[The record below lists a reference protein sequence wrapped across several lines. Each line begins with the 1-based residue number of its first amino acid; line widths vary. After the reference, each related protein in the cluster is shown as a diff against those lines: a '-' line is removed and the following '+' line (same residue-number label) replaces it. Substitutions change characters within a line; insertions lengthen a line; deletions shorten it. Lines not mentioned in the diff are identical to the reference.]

1 MAVDG
6 GPENREGI
14 IMQIKLNGTKAASR
28 LVLTASAM
36 IAAVVC
42 ATMPARALDSQRP
55 SERSVVVVGDGSVAV
70 APDHARIRSGVTT
83 RGKTAREATDANS
96 KAMAAVM
103 AALVN
108 AGVAQSDIR
117 TARFTV
123 QPVYVT
129 QQNEQ
134 KLSGFAVSNQL
145 SVTIRQIDKV
155 GETLDRL
162 IAAGATD
169 AGGVEFLHSD
179 IAKALDQ
186 AREAAMADAKRK
198 AVLYARAADLNLGD
212 VNWITEDAGAP
223 PPYPMLRAMAASGA
237 APSVSIAAGEDTLH
251 VHVTVGFDL
260 AH

>member
-1 MAVDG
+1 M
-6 GPENREGI
+6 
-14 IMQIKLNGTKAASR
+14 
-28 LVLTASAM
+28 
-36 IAAVVC
+36 
-42 ATMPARALDSQRP
+42 
-55 SERSVVVVGDGSVAV
+55 VGDGSVTL

-83 RGKTAREATDANS
+83 RGKTAKEATDANS

-108 AGVAQSDIR
+108 AGVAQQDIQ

-129 QQNEQ
+129 QQNQQ

-145 SVTIRQIDKV
+145 VVTVRQIDKV

-179 IAKALDQ
+179 TAKALDA

-198 AVLYARAADLNLGD
+198 AELYAHAAGMSLGD
-212 VNWITEDAGAP
+212 VNSITEDAGTA
-223 PPYPMLRAMAASGA
+223 PPYPMMRAMAA
-237 APSVSIAAGEDTLH
+237 APSMPISPGEDTLH
-251 VHVTVGFDL
+251 VRITVGFDL

>member
-1 MAVDG
+1 MRVKVNHVRAV
-6 GPENREGI
+6 
-14 IMQIKLNGTKAASR
+14 SR
-28 LVLTASAM
+28 PILAASAM
-36 IAAVVC
+36 IAAAIC
-42 ATMPARALDSQRP
+42 ATAAARADDAQRP
-55 SERSVVVVGDGSVAV
+55 PERRVVVVGDGSVTL
-70 APDHARIRSGVTT
+70 APDYARIRSGVTT
-83 RGKTAREATDANS
+83 RARTAKEAADANS

-108 AGVAQSDIR
+108 TGVAQKDIQ

-145 SVTIRQIDKV
+145 VVTIRQIDKV

-169 AGGVEFLHSD
+169 AGSVEFLHSD
-179 IAKALDQ
+179 TAKALDE

-198 AVLYARAADLNLGD
+198 AELYAHAAGMSLGD

-223 PPYPMLRAMAASGA
+223 APYPMLRAMAAS
-237 APSVSIAAGEDTLH
+237 APSLPISPGEDTLH
-251 VHVTVGFDL
+251 VHVTVSFDL

>member
-1 MAVDG
+1 
-6 GPENREGI
+6 
-14 IMQIKLNGTKAASR
+14 MQIKVNRARATSR
-28 LVLTASAM
+28 LMLAASAM
-36 IAAVVC
+36 IATVML
-42 ATMPARALDSQRP
+42 ATMPARADDAQRP
-55 SERSVVVVGDGSVAV
+55 SERRVVVVGDGSVTV
-70 APDHARIRSGVTT
+70 VPDHARIRSGVTT
-83 RGKTAREATDANS
+83 RGKTAKEAADANS

-108 AGVAQSDIR
+108 AGVAQKDIQ

-169 AGGVEFLHSD
+169 AGSVEFLHSD
-179 IAKALDQ
+179 TAKALDE

-198 AVLYARAADLNLGD
+198 AELYAHAAGVSLGE

-223 PPYPMLRAMAASGA
+223 PPYPMLRAMAAPA
-237 APSVSIAAGEDTLH
+237 ASAVPIAAGEDTLH

>member
-1 MAVDG
+1 MQLKV
-6 GPENREGI
+6 NRI
-14 IMQIKLNGTKAASR
+14 TAASP
-28 LVLTASAM
+28 LILAASAM
-36 IAAVVC
+36 IAA
-42 ATMPARALDSQRP
+42 AILTTSPTRAQETQRP
-55 SERSVVVVGDGSVAV
+55 PERQVVVVGDGSVTL
-70 APDHARIRSGVTT
+70 APDQARIRSGVTT
-83 RGKTAREATDANS
+83 RGKTAKEAADANS

-108 AGVAQSDIR
+108 AGVAEKDIQ

-169 AGGVEFLHSD
+169 AGSVEFLHSD
-179 IAKALDQ
+179 TVKALDK
-186 AREAAMADAKRK
+186 AREAAMADARRK
-198 AVLYARAADLNLGD
+198 AELYAHAAGMNLGE
-212 VNWITEDAGAP
+212 VNWITEDAGAQ
-223 PPYPMLRAMAASGA
+223 PPYPMLRAMAAPA
-237 APSVSIAAGEDTLH
+237 ASAVPIAAGEDTLH

>member
-1 MAVDG
+1 
-6 GPENREGI
+6 
-14 IMQIKLNGTKAASR
+14 MQAKSNGTRAASR
-28 LVLTASAM
+28 LIFSAAAM
-36 IAAVVC
+36 IAA
-42 ATMPARALDSQRP
+42 ATLTAMPVRADDAQRP
-55 SERSVVVVGDGSVAV
+55 PERRVVVVGDGSVSL
-70 APDHARIRSGVTT
+70 APDYARIRSGVTT
-83 RGKTAREATDANS
+83 RGKTAKEATEANS
-96 KAMAAVM
+96 KTTAAVM

-108 AGVAQSDIR
+108 AGVAQKDIQ

-155 GETLDRL
+155 GDTLDRL

-169 AGGVEFLHSD
+169 AGSVEFLHSD
-179 IAKALDQ
+179 TAKALDE
-186 AREAAMADAKRK
+186 AREAAIADAKRK
-198 AVLYARAADLNLGD
+198 AELYAHAAGMSLGD
-212 VNWITEDAGAP
+212 VNWITEDVAAP
-223 PPYPMLRAMAASGA
+223 PPYPMFRAMAAPGA
-237 APSVSIAAGEDTLH
+237 APSVPIAAGEDTLH

>member
-1 MAVDG
+1 
-6 GPENREGI
+6 
-14 IMQIKLNGTKAASR
+14 
-28 LVLTASAM
+28 M
-36 IAAVVC
+36 IAAAICV
-42 ATMPARALDSQRP
+42 AAPARADDAQRP
-55 SERSVVVVGDGSVAV
+55 PERRVVVVGDGSVTL

-83 RGKTAREATDANS
+83 RAKTAKEATDANS
-96 KAMAAVM
+96 RAMVAVM

-108 AGVAQSDIR
+108 AGVAQKDVQ

-134 KLSGFAVSNQL
+134 KLSGFSVSNQL
-145 SVTIRQIDKV
+145 SVTICQIDKV

-179 IAKALDQ
+179 TAKALDE

-198 AVLYARAADLNLGD
+198 AELYAH
-212 VNWITEDAGAP
+212 
-223 PPYPMLRAMAASGA
+223 
-237 APSVSIAAGEDTLH
+237 AAG
-251 VHVTVGFDL
+251 
-260 AH
+260 

>member
-1 MAVDG
+1 
-6 GPENREGI
+6 
-14 IMQIKLNGTKAASR
+14 MQAKTNGTRDASR
-28 LVLTASAM
+28 LMFAASAM
-36 IAAVVC
+36 IAA
-42 ATMPARALDSQRP
+42 AIFWAMPARADDAQRP
-55 SERSVVVVGDGSVAV
+55 PERRVIVVGDGSVTV
-70 APDHARIRSGVTT
+70 APDYARIRSGITT
-83 RGKTAREATDANS
+83 RGKTAKEATDANS

-108 AGVAQSDIR
+108 AGVAQKDIQ

-134 KLSGFAVSNQL
+134 KLSGFTVSNQL
-145 SVTIRQIDKV
+145 VVTIRQIDKV
-155 GETLDRL
+155 GETLDHL

-169 AGGVEFLHSD
+169 AGGVEFLRSD
-179 IAKALDQ
+179 TAKALDA

-198 AVLYARAADLNLGD
+198 AELYAHAANMNLGD

-223 PPYPMLRAMAASGA
+223 PPYPMLRALATPA
-237 APSVSIAAGEDTLH
+237 APPVPIAAGEDTWH

>member
-1 MAVDG
+1 MRAKVNRARAVLQL
-6 GPENREGI
+6 I
-14 IMQIKLNGTKAASR
+14 LA
-28 LVLTASAM
+28 ASAM
-36 IAAVVC
+36 IAAAICVT
-42 ATMPARALDSQRP
+42 APARADDAQRP
-55 SERSVVVVGDGSVAV
+55 PERRVVVVGDGSVTLV
-70 APDHARIRSGVTT
+70 PDHARIRSGVTT
-83 RGKTAREATDANS
+83 RGKTAKEATDANS

-108 AGVAQSDIR
+108 AGVAQQDIQ

-129 QQNEQ
+129 QQNQQ

-169 AGGVEFLHSD
+169 AGSVEFLHSD
-179 IAKALDQ
+179 TAKALDE

-198 AVLYARAADLNLGD
+198 AELYAHAAGMSLGD

-223 PPYPMLRAMAASGA
+223 PPYPMMRAMAAM
-237 APSVSIAAGEDTLH
+237 APSVPIAPGEDTLH
-251 VHVTVGFDL
+251 VHITVGFDL